1 MKIGGLS
8 HGSRDCV
15 YGRPVRPVSEA
26 VSGLFGIQQRQL
38 SCRLPA
44 VSEKFR
50 QPAQV
55 DGGHGHGEY
64 QLGALDATQ
73 FQLAKRAV
81 LLTIN
86 EDGFDQLTN
95 DLTHGVAG
103 MASGALIDRAG
114 AVLGVLCDMRR
125 HPDSAAVSDEVG
137 GVVALVGAL
146 RLERFS
152 CVAFVRR
159 CPLKW
164 TSGLLCSP
172 LDVGCGPSFGTK
184 LFCEAQARTSVPSTE
199 KCSALNSPFA
209 RACATPSSTNTWQAS
224 CAISRSRFLEKVE

>member
-1 MKIGGLS
+1 MGGLS

-26 VSGLFGIQQRQL
+26 VSGWFGIQQRQL

-81 LLTIN
+81 LFTIT
-86 EDGFDQLTN
+86 EDGFDQLY
-95 DLTHGVAG
+95 
-103 MASGALIDRAG
+103 
-114 AVLGVLCDMRR
+114 
-125 HPDSAAVSDEVG
+125 E
-137 GVVALVGAL
+137 
-146 RLERFS
+146 
-152 CVAFVRR
+152 
-159 CPLKW
+159 
-164 TSGLLCSP
+164 
-172 LDVGCGPSFGTK
+172 
-184 LFCEAQARTSVPSTE
+184 
-199 KCSALNSPFA
+199 
-209 RACATPSSTNTWQAS
+209 
-224 CAISRSRFLEKVE
+224 